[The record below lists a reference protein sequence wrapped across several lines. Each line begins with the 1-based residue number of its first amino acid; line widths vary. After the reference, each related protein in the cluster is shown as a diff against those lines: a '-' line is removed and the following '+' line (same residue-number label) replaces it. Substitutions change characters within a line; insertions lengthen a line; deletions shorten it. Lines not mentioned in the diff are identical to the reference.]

1 MIKNIGSRFALL
13 TVGVCLFT
21 ACSGDADVNYA
32 SGSKEAPERV
42 TVREVK
48 NQNGG
53 AIIYYTLPDDPRLK
67 YVKAVY
73 EVKPGVESDARASY
87 YVDSLVVEGMQY
99 GGAHQVK
106 LYSVGYGEVASDPVI
121 VDIDAKTPVYQ
132 EICQTLEYDKTFSG
146 VKVSF
151 ENTTKAKV
159 SIGVLKKEESGKWT
173 QLYMH
178 YTAAP
183 SGNFAIHGQ
192 DAIETEFGFYVRDR
206 WGNLSDTISFVTTP
220 ILEIECDKL
229 LFKNAKLPTDEWEC
243 HKWASEQRNA
253 IECVWDGRT
262 LGLPMYHSKS
272 VTMPRHITIDLG
284 KQYQFS
290 RFVYYTRYDN
300 TSAGVEA
307 YVKGHVHLFELYGSN
322 QPNPNGEFD
331 ETWTKVGT
339 YETKKASGGGP
350 NDPVT
355 EDDRKAA
362 IAGEEFEVPADALSY
377 RYIRFRTLE
386 TWGVYGSWG
395 EYEASSFI
403 YIQELTFYG
412 VPMDAQ

>member
-1 MIKNIGSRFALL
+1 MIKKYSKLFVLAAGIISFA
-13 TVGVCLFT
+13 
-21 ACSGDADVNYA
+21 ACNGDADVNYA
-32 SGSKEAPERV
+32 SGSKEAPQQV

-53 AIIYYTLPDDPRLK
+53 AIIYYTLPDDPNLK

-73 EVKPGVESDARASY
+73 EMKPGVEADARASY
-87 YVDSLVVEGMQY
+87 YVDSLVVEGLQR
-99 GGAHQVK
+99 GGLHQVK
-106 LYSVGYGEVASDPVI
+106 LYSVGYGEVASAPVI
-121 VDIDAKTPVYQ
+121 VDIDAKTPAFQ
-132 EICQTLEYDKTFSG
+132 EICHTLEYDKTFSG
-146 VKVSF
+146 VKVNF

-159 SIGVLKKEESGKWT
+159 SIGVLKKQPDGKWT

-178 YTAAP
+178 YTEAP

-192 DAIETEFGFYVRDR
+192 DAVETEFGFYVRDR
-206 WGNLSDTISFVTTP
+206 WGNLSDTVSFITTP
-220 ILEIECDKL
+220 ILEVECDKK

-262 LGLPMYHSKS
+262 IGLPMYHSKN

-284 KQYQFS
+284 KKYQFS
-290 RFVYYTRYDN
+290 RFVYHTRHDN
-300 TSAGVEA
+300 TSVGVEA

-322 QPNPNGEFD
+322 NPNPNGEFD
-331 ETWTKVGT
+331 ETWTKIGD
-339 YETKKASGGGP
+339 YETKKVSGGGP

-362 IAGEEFEVPADALSY
+362 IAGEEFEVPAETEAY
-377 RYIRFRTLE
+377 RYIRFRVLE
-386 TWGVYGSWG
+386 TWGIYGSWG

-412 VPMDAQ
+412 VGVDEL